1 MKTDFIDMIE
11 PTPQLKTKKCRFIS
25 LTLRL
30 FLQFSPYVATI
41 IVWIMYDYFIAG
53 ATLLLSYIVVGIIRA
68 KLRNS
73 VIPITQR
80 EYHYTDQGIADWYTA
95 RALCLE
101 NVE

>member
-11 PTPQLKTKKCRFIS
+11 PTPQLTTKKCQFIS
-25 LTLRL
+25 LTLRI

-73 VIPITQR
+73 VIPISQR

-95 RALCLE
+95 YTLCIE
-101 NVE
+101 DRE